1 MKILRQYQKEA
12 VDKIYDFFN
21 SDAKKAKMYLATE
34 VGKSMII
41 AAAIQR
47 ILKDREDVT
56 AAVLT
61 SGRQECEQFIAAFQ
75 EEDGDFRIALR
86 VRELTEEK
94 ILITT
99 YQDVTENQSGLGKFM
114 LIICDQAQF
123 VNQESYFDRLLR
135 KNIKFLGLLQ
145 STEPSEGWFWGS
157 KCLFSYTLRE
167 VIRDG
172 FNVYQ
177 NERKFTHGFLLKLL
191 EYQGFLNISEEV
203 RISGEEH
210 MRPDIVAQKDDKTV
224 VMEVKSYRGLHNSKV
239 ILNNAV
245 KQVLTYKF
253 ALEQNKRDEQFLFLV
268 VLPCEVDEESQN
280 EIYDRFQVIT
290 WDINNL
296 LYLCEGNKELLS
308 LLMSSISYPSSEL
321 KPKKPLEAASRLPEP
336 VNDRA
341 EISLVEK
348 YIQKLETCKPGK
360 LEKADKEYES
370 ICTEIIRYLFGTE
383 FFRMSEQ
390 HRTEDEMFRMDL
402 LCSLKGTTEFWK
414 FLINFYRTK
423 FVVFEYKNYTDCI
436 PQNLIYITEKYLFPV
451 ALRNVAFLISRKGFD
466 SNAEKAALGCLK
478 ESGKLIIS
486 LDDNDLIKMLAMKE
500 TGEEPS
506 DYLLDKVERLLMSV
520 SK

>member
-1 MKILRQYQKEA
+1 M
-12 VDKIYDFFN
+12 
-21 SDAKKAKMYLATE
+21 
-34 VGKSMII
+34 
-41 AAAIQR
+41 
-47 ILKDREDVT
+47 
-56 AAVLT
+56 
-61 SGRQECEQFIAAFQ
+61 
-75 EEDGDFRIALR
+75 
-86 VRELTEEK
+86 
-94 ILITT
+94 
-99 YQDVTENQSGLGKFM
+99 
-114 LIICDQAQF
+114 
-123 VNQESYFDRLLR
+123 
-135 KNIKFLGLLQ
+135 
-145 STEPSEGWFWGS
+145 
-157 KCLFSYTLRE
+157 
-167 VIRDG
+167 
-172 FNVYQ
+172 YQ

-414 FLINFYRTK
+414 FLISFYRTK